1 MANEPLVIDTGPLIL
16 LAKIDALS
24 LLSELPYRFIAP
36 QEVMDE
42 LAAGVA
48 VGHPA
53 VECPDLEVVKLV
65 SPIPPLIRATL
76 DEGEAAVIQLA
87 LEQRWKC
94 VCLDELR
101 GRRMAKAVGL
111 EVVGVLGL
119 LGRAKRDGLIPAL
132 APFTERLVAVGARY
146 HPDLLA
152 RMIREID
159 G

>member
-1 MANEPLVIDTGPLIL
+1 MTNEPLIIDTGPLIL
-16 LAKIDALS
+16 LAKIDALA

-48 VGHPA
+48 AGHPA
-53 VECPDLEVVKLV
+53 VECPGLQVMKLA

-87 LEQRWKC
+87 IEQRWRR

-119 LGRAKRDGLIPAL
+119 LGRAKQNGVIPAL
-132 APFTERLVAVGARY
+132 APFTQRLVAVGARY

-152 RMIREID
+152 RMIREVD